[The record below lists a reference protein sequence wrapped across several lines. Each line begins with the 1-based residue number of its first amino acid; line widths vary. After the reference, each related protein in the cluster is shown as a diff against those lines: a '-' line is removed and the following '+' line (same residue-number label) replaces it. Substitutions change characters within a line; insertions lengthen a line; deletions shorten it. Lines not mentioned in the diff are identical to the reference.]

1 VRSKVTDETNRWLL
15 GADGQIYLNG
25 GLALSPTPVSMASI
39 ETGLINLAVGGGLDP
54 ELFKD
59 DEAQPSLFT
68 DIDGYRF
75 T

>member
-25 GLALSPTPVSMASI
+25 GLALSPTPASMASI